1 MLVNLFMKGRC
12 SMKLLVTGAT
22 GHLGSFVVEA
32 LLKTVPAD
40 QLAVSVR
47 DPKKADHLAARGVDV
62 RQADFT
68 SPTSLATA
76 FAGIDKLLL
85 ISSSDGDR
93 VAQHTAV
100 IEAAKAA
107 GVSFIV
113 YTSAPNAQESS
124 FFLVNDHRATENA
137 IIASGIPY
145 SILRNNWYL
154 ENDAGTIKAVAAGA
168 PWLTSAGT
176 GKVGWAL
183 RKDYAEA
190 AATVLANPQGHE
202 NKTYELAGKL
212 ITYDEL
218 AAITAEV
225 LGKDVP
231 VQHVDEATYSEAM
244 KAAGVPDAA
253 LPAVVGIQTAIA
265 NGSLAV
271 DSNDLETLLGRK
283 PTPLSEGI
291 AEIVKG

>member
-1 MLVNLFMKGRC
+1 
-12 SMKLLVTGAT
+12 MKLLVTGAT
-22 GHLGSFVVEA
+22 GQLGSYVVEA

-47 DPKKADHLAARGVDV
+47 DPKKAEHLRARGVDI

-93 VAQHTAV
+93 VAQHTAA

-137 IIASGIPY
+137 IIASGISY

-154 ENDAGTIKAVAAGA
+154 ENEAGSIKGAAAGA
-168 PWLTSAGT
+168 PWLTMGGS

-183 RKDYAEA
+183 RQDYAEA
-190 AATVLANPQGHE
+190 AANVLSGTGHE

-218 AAITAEV
+218 AAITGEV

-244 KAAGVPDAA
+244 TAVGVPEAV
-253 LPAVVGIQTAIA
+253 LPFLVGVQTAIA

-271 DSNDLETLLGRK
+271 ESNDLEALLGRK
-283 PTPLSEGI
+283 TTPLSEGI
-291 AEIVKG
+291 ADILKG

>member
-1 MLVNLFMKGRC
+1 
-12 SMKLLVTGAT
+12 MKLLVTGAT
-22 GHLGSFVVEA
+22 GQLGSIVVET

-47 DPKKADHLAARGVDV
+47 DPKKAEHLQARGVDV

-68 SPTSLATA
+68 SPTSLAAA

-93 VAQHTAV
+93 VAQHTAA
-100 IEAAKAA
+100 IEAAKTA

-154 ENDAGTIKAVAAGA
+154 ENEAGSIKGAAAGA
-168 PWLTSAGT
+168 PWLTMGGS

-183 RKDYAEA
+183 RQDYAEA
-190 AATVLANPQGHE
+190 AANVLTGTGHE

-218 AAITAEV
+218 AAITAKV

-244 KAAGVPDAA
+244 KGAGVPEPVIPF
-253 LPAVVGIQTAIA
+253 LVGVQTAIA

-271 DSNDLETLLGRK
+271 DSNDLEALLGRK
-283 PTPLSEGI
+283 VTALSEGI

>member
-1 MLVNLFMKGRC
+1 
-12 SMKLLVTGAT
+12 MKLLVTGAT
-22 GHLGSFVVEA
+22 GQLGSLVVEA

-47 DPKKADHLAARGVDV
+47 DPKKAEHLTARGVDV

-93 VAQHTAV
+93 VAQHTAA

-154 ENDAGTIKAVAAGA
+154 ENEAGSIKGAAAGA
-168 PWLTSAGT
+168 PWLTVGGS

-183 RKDYAEA
+183 RQDYAEA
-190 AATVLANPQGHE
+190 AANVLTSTGHE

-225 LGKDVP
+225 LDKDVP

-244 KAAGVPDAA
+244 KAAGVPEPVIPF
-253 LPAVVGIQTAIA
+253 LVGVQVAIA

-271 DSNDLETLLGRK
+271 DSNDLEALLGRK
-283 PTPLSEGI
+283 ATPLREGI

>member
-1 MLVNLFMKGRC
+1 
-12 SMKLLVTGAT
+12 MKLLVTGAT
-22 GHLGSFVVEA
+22 GQLGSLVVEA
-32 LLKTVPAD
+32 LLKTVPAN

-47 DPKKADHLAARGVDV
+47 DPKKAVHLATRGVDV

-93 VAQHTAV
+93 VAQHTAA
-100 IEAAKAA
+100 IDAAKAA

-154 ENDAGTIKAVAAGA
+154 ENEAGSIKGAAAGA
-168 PWLTSAGT
+168 PWLTTGGS

-183 RKDYAEA
+183 RRDYAEA
-190 AATVLANPQGHE
+190 AANVLSGTAHE
-202 NKTYELAGKL
+202 NKIYELAGKL

-225 LGKDVP
+225 LGKDVT

-244 KAAGVPDAA
+244 KAAGVPEAV
-253 LPAVVGIQTAIA
+253 LPFLVGVQTAIA

-271 DSNDLETLLGRK
+271 NSKDLETLLGREA
-283 PTPLSEGI
+283 TPLSEGI
-291 AEIVKG
+291 AEIVQG

>member
-1 MLVNLFMKGRC
+1 
-12 SMKLLVTGAT
+12 MKLLVTGAT
-22 GHLGSFVVEA
+22 GQLGSLVVEA

-47 DPKKADHLAARGVDV
+47 DPKKAAHLTARGVDV
-62 RQADFT
+62 RVADFT

-93 VAQHTAV
+93 VAQHTAA

-154 ENDAGTIKAVAAGA
+154 ENEAGSIKGAAAGA
-168 PWLTSAGT
+168 PWLTMGGS

-183 RKDYAEA
+183 RQDYAEA
-190 AATVLANPQGHE
+190 AANVLSGTGHE

-244 KAAGVPDAA
+244 KAAGVPEPVIPF
-253 LPAVVGIQTAIA
+253 LVGVQAAIA

-271 DSNDLETLLGRK
+271 DSNDLEALLGRK
-283 PTPLSEGI
+283 ATPLSQGI

>member
-1 MLVNLFMKGRC
+1 MKI
-12 SMKLLVTGAT
+12 LVTGAT
-22 GHLGSFVVEA
+22 GKLGAHVVET
-32 LLKTVPAD
+32 LLKTVPAEH
-40 QLAVSVR
+40 LAVSVR
-47 DPKKADHLAARGVDV
+47 DAKKAEHLAVRGVDV

-68 SPTSLATA
+68 SPESLATA

-93 VAQHTAV
+93 VAQHTAA
-100 IEAAKAA
+100 IDAAKTA
-107 GVSFIV
+107 GVRYIV

-145 SILRNNWYL
+145 TILRNNWYV
-154 ENDAGTIKAVAAGA
+154 ENEAGTIQAVATGA
-168 PWLTSAGT
+168 PWLTCAGA

-183 RKDYAEA
+183 RRDYAEA
-190 AATVLANPQGHE
+190 AANVLTGEGHA

-212 ITYDEL
+212 ITYDDL

-225 LGKDVP
+225 LGKDVA
-231 VQHVDEATYSEAM
+231 VQHVDEATFTEAM

-253 LPAVVGIQTAIA
+253 LPFVVGIQTAIA
-265 NGSLAV
+265 NGSLSI
-271 DSNDLETLLGRK
+271 DSNDLEHLLGRR
-283 PTPLSEGI
+283 PTPLREGI
-291 AEIVKG
+291 SEIVNG

>member
-1 MLVNLFMKGRC
+1 
-12 SMKLLVTGAT
+12 MKLLVTGAT
-22 GHLGSFVVEA
+22 GQLGSLVVEA

-47 DPKKADHLAARGVDV
+47 DPKKAEHLQARGVDV

-68 SPTSLATA
+68 SPTSLAAA

-93 VAQHTAV
+93 VAQHTAA

-113 YTSAPNAQESS
+113 YTSAPDAQESS

-154 ENDAGTIKAVAAGA
+154 ENEAGSIKGAAAGA
-168 PWLTSAGT
+168 PWLTMGGS

-183 RKDYAEA
+183 RQDYAEA
-190 AATVLANPQGHE
+190 AANVLAGTGHE

-218 AAITAEV
+218 AAITAGV

-244 KAAGVPDAA
+244 KTAGVPEPVIPF
-253 LPAVVGIQTAIA
+253 LVGVQTAIV

-271 DSNDLETLLGRK
+271 DSNDLEVLLGRK
-283 PTPLSEGI
+283 VTPLSQGI

>member
-1 MLVNLFMKGRC
+1 
-12 SMKLLVTGAT
+12 MKLLVTGAT
-22 GHLGSFVVEA
+22 GQLGSLVVEA

-47 DPKKADHLAARGVDV
+47 DPKKAEHLQARGVDV

-93 VAQHTAV
+93 VAQHTAA
-100 IEAAKAA
+100 IEAAKTT

-154 ENDAGTIKAVAAGA
+154 ENEAGSIKGAAAGA
-168 PWLTSAGT
+168 PWLTMGGS
-176 GKVGWAL
+176 GKVGWAV
-183 RKDYAEA
+183 RQDYAEA
-190 AATVLANPQGHE
+190 AANVLSGTGHE

-244 KAAGVPDAA
+244 KAAGVPEPVIPF
-253 LPAVVGIQTAIA
+253 LVGVQTAIA

-271 DSNDLETLLGRK
+271 DSNDLEALLGRK
-283 PTPLSEGI
+283 ATPLREGI

>member
-1 MLVNLFMKGRC
+1 
-12 SMKLLVTGAT
+12 MKLLVTGAT
-22 GHLGSFVVEA
+22 GQLGSLVVEA

-47 DPKKADHLAARGVDV
+47 DAKKAEHLQARGVDV

-68 SPTSLATA
+68 SPTSLAAA

-93 VAQHTAV
+93 VAQHTAA
-100 IEAAKAA
+100 IEAAKTA

-154 ENDAGTIKAVAAGA
+154 ENEAGSIKGAAAGA
-168 PWLTSAGT
+168 PWLTMGGS

-183 RKDYAEA
+183 RQDYAEA
-190 AATVLANPQGHE
+190 AANVLSGTGHE

-244 KAAGVPDAA
+244 KAAGVPEPVIPF
-253 LPAVVGIQTAIA
+253 LVGVQTAIA

-271 DSNDLETLLGRK
+271 DSNDLEALLGRK
-283 PTPLSEGI
+283 ATPLREGI

>member
-1 MLVNLFMKGRC
+1 
-12 SMKLLVTGAT
+12 MKLLVTGAT
-22 GHLGSFVVEA
+22 GQLGSLVVEA

-47 DPKKADHLAARGVDV
+47 DPKKAEHLTARGVDV

-93 VAQHTAV
+93 VAQHTAA

-154 ENDAGTIKAVAAGA
+154 ENEAGSIKGAAAGA
-168 PWLTSAGT
+168 PWLTVGGS

-183 RKDYAEA
+183 RQDYAEA
-190 AATVLANPQGHE
+190 AANVLTSTGHE

-244 KAAGVPDAA
+244 KAAGVPEPVIPF
-253 LPAVVGIQTAIA
+253 LVGVQVAIA

-271 DSNDLETLLGRK
+271 DSNDLEALLGRK
-283 PTPLSEGI
+283 ATPLREGI